1 MNLIY
6 PMRKIILV
14 LVAFVA
20 MVNAQA
26 QELRATVKVLSPE
39 IQTTNKDVFV
49 ALENTIQSFLN
60 GYTFTEHKYSDEE
73 RIACS
78 FILTIEAMNGARFD
92 GNLQVQY
99 SRPVY
104 GSQYNSPVLN
114 VLDKDVVFSY
124 RENEPI
130 EFQQNTFTTNLS
142 SILAFYSYTIIG
154 MDRSTFKS
162 NGGDAEFAIAQSIV
176 TTAQSSGGA
185 SGWKS
190 FDGNKN
196 RFWISDA
203 LNSPAFEPVKECLY
217 LYHRQGLDLMHMS
230 SNHKQALTTIT
241 TALRKLEEPNQK
253 RPNSYLMNLFFD
265 AKNPEIISLYS
276 EAESLGVDIK
286 GLQAMLE
293 SIDRT
298 HASSYSKF
306 GR

>member
-1 MNLIY
+1 MN
-6 PMRKIILV
+6 KVILFLFIV
-14 LVAFVA
+14 LSTLS
-20 MVNAQA
+20 AQA

-39 IQTTNKDVFV
+39 IQATNKDVFV
-49 ALENTIQSFLN
+49 ALESTLQNFLN
-60 GYTFTEHKYSDEE
+60 GYTFTDHKYADEE
-73 RIACS
+73 RIECS

-92 GNLQVQY
+92 GNIQVQY

-130 EFQQNTFTTNLS
+130 EFQKNSFTTNLS

-154 MDRSTFKS
+154 MDRSTFKA
-162 NGGDAEFAIAQSIV
+162 NGGDEEFAMAQGIV
-176 TTAQSSGGA
+176 ITAQSSGGA

-190 FDGNKN
+190 IDGNKN

-203 LNSPAFEPVKECLY
+203 LSSPAFDPVKECLY
-217 LYHRQGLDLMHMS
+217 LYHRQGLDLMHLS
-230 SNHKQALTTIT
+230 GNHKKALSTIT
-241 TALRKLEEPNQK
+241 EALRKLEEPNQK

-265 AKNPEIISLYS
+265 AKNQEIISLYT
-276 EAESLGVDIK
+276 EAEALQIDIK

>member
-1 MNLIY
+1 MNRLLIF
-6 PMRKIILV
+6 LFFV
-14 LVAFVA
+14 LQTGVCK
-20 MVNAQA
+20 A

-39 IQTTNKDVFV
+39 VQATNKDVFI
-49 ALENTIQSFLN
+49 ALETSLQNFMN
-60 GYTFTEHKYSDEE
+60 GYTFTEHKYADEE

-78 FILTIEAMNGARFD
+78 LILTIQAMNGARFD
-92 GNLQVQY
+92 GTIQVQY

-114 VLDKDVVFSY
+114 VFDKDVVFSY

-130 EFQQNTFTTNLS
+130 EFQKNSFTTNLS
-142 SILAFYSYTIIG
+142 SILAFYAYTIIG
-154 MDRSTFKS
+154 IDRTTFKA
-162 NGGDAEFAIAQSIV
+162 NGGNDEFATAQNIV
-176 TTAQSSGGA
+176 ITAQSSGGS
-185 SGWKS
+185 SGWNS
-190 FDGNKN
+190 IDGNKN

-203 LNSPAFEPVKECLY
+203 LNSPAFDPVKECLY

-230 SNHKQALTTIT
+230 GNHKKALTTIT
-241 TALRKLEEPNQK
+241 GALRMLEETNQK

-265 AKNPEIISLYS
+265 AKNQEIISIYS
-276 EAESLGVDIK
+276 EAEALQVDIK

>member
-1 MNLIY
+1 MTKHFLSIVVFLI
-6 PMRKIILV
+6 LST
-14 LVAFVA
+14 AA
-20 MVNAQA
+20 SG

-39 IQTTNKDVFV
+39 VQATNKDVFV
-49 ALENTIQSFLN
+49 SLETTMQNFLN
-60 GYTFTEHKYSDEE
+60 GYSFTDHKYSDEE
-73 RIACS
+73 RISCS
-78 FILTIEAMNGARFD
+78 FILTIEAMNGARFN

-99 SRPVY
+99 SRPIY

-114 VLDKDVVFSY
+114 VLDKDVVFTF

-130 EFQQNTFTTNLS
+130 DFQQNTFTTNLS
-142 SILAFYSYTIIG
+142 SILAFYAYTIIG
-154 MDRSTFKS
+154 MDRSTFKL
-162 NGGDAEFAIAQSIV
+162 NGGNDEFAIAQSIV

-203 LNSPAFEPVKECLY
+203 LNSPAFDQVKECLY
-217 LYHRQGLDLMHMS
+217 LYHRQGLDLMYLS
-230 SNHKQALTTIT
+230 ANHKSALTTIT
-241 TALRKLEEPNQK
+241 TALKKLEEPNQK

-265 AKNPEIISLYS
+265 AKNPEILSLYS

>member
-1 MNLIY
+1 
-6 PMRKIILV
+6 MRKLLLFILFSICT
-14 LVAFVA
+14 LPT
-20 MVNAQA
+20 MA

-39 IQTTNKDVFV
+39 IQATNKDVFV
-49 ALENTIQSFLN
+49 SLENTLQNFLN

-99 SRPVY
+99 SRPIY

-142 SILAFYSYTIIG
+142 SILAFYAYTIIG
-154 MDRSTFKS
+154 MDRCTYKS

-230 SNHKQALTTIT
+230 NNHKQALTTIT